1 MCKLALSC
9 TQCLRVQNFTESYI
23 FEKKLLVF
31 GQSREGK
38 FTGVA
43 LGVRILH
50 VNFQRHSSSYLQEY
64 VIPISALLEG
74 WQGVG

>member
-9 TQCLRVQNFTESYI
+9 TQCLRVQNFTESYF
-23 FEKKLLVF
+23 FEKKRLVF

-38 FTGVA
+38 FTGGA

-50 VNFQRHSSSYLQEY
+50 ANFQPVPKFSKPFLILPSEVCDSHFC
-64 VIPISALLEG
+64 SA
-74 WQGVG
+74 